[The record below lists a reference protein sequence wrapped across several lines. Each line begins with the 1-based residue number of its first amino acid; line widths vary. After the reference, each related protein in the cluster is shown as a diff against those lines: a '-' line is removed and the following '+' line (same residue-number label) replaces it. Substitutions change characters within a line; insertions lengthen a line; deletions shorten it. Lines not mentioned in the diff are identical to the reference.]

1 MGVDAVFYP
10 CMSYNVDEHL
20 GDNHYN
26 CPVVAYYPEVLV
38 GNCPELEN
46 TKFIYDYINL
56 ARRKDF
62 TKRFPAILD
71 SISPASLLRKYMPPL
86 MPRMMS
92 TSTT

>member
-1 MGVDAVFYP
+1 
-10 CMSYNVDEHL
+10 MSYNVDEHL

-56 ARRKDF
+56 ARRKDLPSASRPF
-62 TKRFPAILD
+62 WT

>member
-1 MGVDAVFYP
+1 M
-10 CMSYNVDEHL
+10 DEHL

-71 SISPASLLRKYMPPL
+71 QYFPGIPVK
-86 MPRMMS
+86 
-92 TSTT
+92 